1 MITFNSMKNLVLG
14 ALIILITGIPSQTS
28 FAQID
33 IRGVSILST
42 AGGGAAFVRDNEAL
56 FLNPGNALLS
66 PRRTRA
72 VISLG
77 NVMLH
82 AGGSLVQFDNYND
95 SFTTGTS
102 LSSAEV
108 DNILNDWFGSS
119 QKRNMRYLGVSAE
132 IVPFALSMRGY
143 GWGVGVAVRSR
154 VYNRT
159 GFTRGFFD
167 LALRGTD
174 RNATLPLDFEAR
186 SFSTTEIAI
195 SYSHLIPKHRIA
207 VGITPKYV
215 LGMNYARAVLQSDLT
230 LNEGTIRHTFD
241 YTLQAAGNFNQDLGD
256 ALNIFPS
263 TGFLV
268 DADPAT
274 YDGANSFIGGR
285 GFGFDVGATHE
296 VSKNLLVSL
305 SFTDIGYVRWTKNAD
320 ALKPVN
326 NEFYFEGFDLDLD
339 RINDE
344 YDGEFGTYFEDV
356 VDSLFTNVYDAA
368 TREAGAFTTGLP
380 AAMHA
385 GGSWTVAKGKV
396 IVNAGTSLALNN
408 TAGNMS
414 RIPSLHF
421 GTEVK
426 TGRRY
431 AFPLRTG
438 VRIGGGGA
446 ATFGFGFGIM
456 TPGYDLNIGIA
467 ATPWSNVLG
476 KGGRYMLGVSLVNIR
491 I

>member
-1 MITFNSMKNLVLG
+1 MTSFNSMKNFVLWT
-14 ALIILITGIPSQTS
+14 LIVLLAGVTTHSAK
-28 FAQID
+28 AQID

-42 AGGGAAFVRDNEAL
+42 AGGGAAFVRDNDAL

-82 AGGSLVQFDNYND
+82 AGGSLVQFDHYNN
-95 SFTTGTS
+95 SFTSGTQ
-102 LSSAEV
+102 LSTAEV
-108 DNILNDWFGSS
+108 DGILNDWFGSNS
-119 QKRNMRYLGVSAE
+119 KRNMRYLGFSAE
-132 IVPFALSMRGY
+132 VVPLAVSMRGY
-143 GWGVGVAVRSR
+143 GWGVGFAVRSR

-159 GFTRGFFD
+159 GFTRGFFE
-167 LALRGTD
+167 LALKGTD
-174 RNATLPLDFEAR
+174 QEATLPLDFEAR
-186 SFSTTEIAI
+186 SLSTTEIAV

-207 VGITPKYV
+207 IGITPKYV
-215 LGMNYARAVLQSDLT
+215 LGINYARAVLNSDLT
-230 LNEGTIRHTFD
+230 LGDGTIRHNFD
-241 YTLQAAGNFNQDLGD
+241 YSLQAAGNFNQELGD

-274 YDGANSFIGGR
+274 YDGAGSFIGGK

-296 VSKNLLVSL
+296 ISKNVLVSL
-305 SFTDIGYVRWTKNAD
+305 SLTDIGYVKWTKNAD

-344 YDGEFGTYFEDV
+344 YDGEFDAYFEDV

-368 TREAGAFTTGLP
+368 TREAGSFTTGLP

-385 GGSWTVAKGKV
+385 GGSWTLAKGKV

-414 RIPSLHF
+414 RIPALHF

-476 KGGRYMLGVSLVNIR
+476 RGGRYMLGVSLVNIR